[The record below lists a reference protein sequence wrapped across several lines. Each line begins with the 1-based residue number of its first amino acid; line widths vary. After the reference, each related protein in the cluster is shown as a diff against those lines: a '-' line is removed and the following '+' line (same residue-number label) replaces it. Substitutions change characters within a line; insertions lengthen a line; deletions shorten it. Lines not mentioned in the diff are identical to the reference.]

1 MEPHTVLLTAQI
13 PLRSGREAALAEAFD
28 RLRERSLQEPGV
40 LSFERLAGAMGV
52 IGTAGATGITGT
64 VSTVVLREEYR
75 DEAAL
80 DAHLAEPH
88 TAEFLAVLPGLL
100 AAPAAVR
107 VDRVRTV
114 RAFDVPPAA
123 AG

>member
-40 LSFERLAGAMGV
+40 LSFERLAGAT
-52 IGTAGATGITGT
+52 GTASTASTTGA

-75 DEAAL
+75 DEATL

-100 AAPAAVR
+100 AAAAAVR
-107 VDRVRTV
+107 VDLVRTV